1 MKFVRPSVRLFEALQ
16 IPQAV
21 EVLKKYVPAVAEI
34 PVDSA
39 DANLTLF
46 RIIKDDYPE
55 LQKEVFAELE
65 KISYE

>member
-46 RIIKDDYPE
+46 RIIKDDYPK